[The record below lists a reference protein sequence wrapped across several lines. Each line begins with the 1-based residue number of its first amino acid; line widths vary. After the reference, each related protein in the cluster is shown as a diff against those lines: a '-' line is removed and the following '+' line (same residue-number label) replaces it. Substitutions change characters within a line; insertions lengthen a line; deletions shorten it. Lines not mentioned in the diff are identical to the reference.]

1 MRPTRGTAVL
11 AGTLG
16 RLLGRRAGVRSTSR
30 KVPLIGTELLHEDDT
45 LRVSRSG
52 DPDADTV
59 ILCFTGLQQR
69 MGGIGPEE
77 FVASAQ
83 LDGASAIFV
92 TDKTRSWFNELEAER
107 VVELLAPHIAGR
119 RIHTLGNSM
128 GGFGAIWITR
138 YLPVSTSLAF
148 APQFSVHP
156 EIVPDETRWPAA
168 RAAISN
174 WRYPSL
180 EDHFVSRTRYVT
192 ISGKAGD
199 NVQWTRLPTLPNARH
214 YIVADAD
221 HGVAAMLKQHG
232 LLREVIAAAFTD
244 VPNLD
249 AVLAPLAVLRDVGTE

>member
-1 MRPTRGTAVL
+1 MKQSRAMAALTARF
-11 AGTLG
+11 G
-16 RLLGRRAGVRSTSR
+16 RLFRRPDRVRLAPR
-30 KVPLIGTELLHEDDT
+30 KAPLIGTDLLNEDDV

-83 LDGASAIFV
+83 LEGASAIFV
-92 TDKTRSWFNELEAER
+92 TDKTRSWFNKLGAER
-107 VVELLAPHIAGR
+107 VVELLAPHVEGR

-138 YLPVSTSLAF
+138 YLPVSTTLAF

-156 EIVPDETRWPAA
+156 GIVPEETRWPAA
-168 RAAISN
+168 RAAISD

-180 EDHFVSRTRYVT
+180 QDHFVSGTRYVT
-192 ISGKAGD
+192 ISGKTGD
-199 NVQWTRLPTLPNARH
+199 NVQWTRLPALPNARH

-221 HGVAAMLKQHG
+221 HGVAAMLKHRG
-232 LLREVIAAAFTD
+232 VLREVIAAAFAD
-244 VPNLD
+244 VPDLD
-249 AVLAPLAVLRDVGTE
+249 AVLAPFAILRDVGNE